1 MPKTREQKHK
11 EALER
16 LRDRI
21 PAQRVL
27 MMRAQRGGDL
37 WKAAAVAESE
47 KNADYLAD
55 VSRKTFERL
64 CQQAKVTIIT
74 ASDANT
80 LCS

>member
-1 MPKTREQKHK
+1 MPKTREQKRK

-16 LRDRI
+16 LRDKI

-47 KNADYLAD
+47 KNADYLAE
-55 VSRKTFERL
+55 VSSKTFKRL
-64 CQQAKVTIIT
+64 CEEARVDTHG
-74 ASDANT
+74 NP
-80 LCS
+80 L